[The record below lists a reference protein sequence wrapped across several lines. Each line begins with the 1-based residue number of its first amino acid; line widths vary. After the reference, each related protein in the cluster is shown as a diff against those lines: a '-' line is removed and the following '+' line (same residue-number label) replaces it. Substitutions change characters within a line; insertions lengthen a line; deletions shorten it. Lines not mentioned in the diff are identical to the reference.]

1 MDGGIHIS
9 PTPQVVSD
17 ASSEVPPPDMI
28 AEGGLDP
35 AQRRCAFLELAL
47 CTASGLDDA
56 GLATLM
62 KVRALLHRCDDA
74 TLCEIYSIPD
84 PYSMV

>member
-62 KVRALLHRCDDA
+62 KVGRSVWGVGCGVWTH
-74 TLCEIYSIPD
+74 
-84 PYSMV
+84 M